1 MRRRCGSRR
10 SAEEARK
17 ESAWDWRKGG
27 RVWKRMAA
35 VGSEAEAGS
44 VGAGERRRRRSAAA
58 GGGALG
64 QSPEEGEEEK
74 AAALAAGAT
83 RRWRNSGSH
92 CSIWGSPEARKVP
105 AFLFRILNF

>member
-1 MRRRCGSRR
+1 
-10 SAEEARK
+10 
-17 ESAWDWRKGG
+17 
-27 RVWKRMAA
+27 MAA

-74 AAALAAGAT
+74 AAALAAGET

-92 CSIWGSPEARKVP
+92 CSIGGSREGSRV
-105 AFLFRILNF
+105 FVLNSDDEVERGVKN

>member
-1 MRRRCGSRR
+1 VRRRCGSRR

-35 VGSEAEAGS
+35 LGSEAGS

-64 QSPEEGEEEK
+64 RSPEEGEEEK
-74 AAALAAGAT
+74 AAALAAGEA

-92 CSIWGSPEARKVP
+92 CSILGSREGFPRFCSE
-105 AFLFRILNF
+105 F